1 MDNKY
6 GLGSAKVAHV
16 HHDAK
21 HESSEVPAMTCYH
34 CGGDHLILCPTMN
47 DHFCKDCGKYQS
59 DVPAGYSSGRSA
71 DY

>member
-6 GLGSAKVAHV
+6 GLGSVKVAHA

-21 HESSEVPAMTCYH
+21 YKDLAFHSSCKY
-34 CGGDHLILCPTMN
+34 CGSDQLTLCPTMN
-47 DHFCKDCGKYQS
+47 DHFCKDCGQYQD
-59 DVPAGYSSGRSA
+59 DVPAGYSTGRYV